1 MDVELKEIKGKLKKY
16 GQEHLLMKY
25 DELDEE
31 GKEKLVAQIESIDF
45 DLMKTLY
52 EQAKNPVDVE
62 KNVTIEPIEHVDK
75 SKLTVSEKEVY
86 EKKGMWEK
94 GEEDLIIDE
103 SMVEQ
108 LEKKMLREAEEKA
121 NGTYSIGFV

>member
-1 MDVELKEIKGKLKKY
+1 MDVELKKIKEKLKKY

-75 SKLTVSEKEVY
+75 SKLTVSV
-86 EKKGMWEK
+86 
-94 GEEDLIIDE
+94 
-103 SMVEQ
+103 
-108 LEKKMLREAEEKA
+108 LR
-121 NGTYSIGFV
+121 I